1 MTDNTPA
8 PAIHPLYVLQVL
20 AALLAVGLGI
30 LAAFWLAHAGASW
43 AQQQAAIAVLVA
55 LALALVPGLRWVYL
69 RRDELQRLHHQ
80 QACVTSMAILAS
92 ACAVLG
98 ILQANQLLPLFN
110 QFWTFGLLIAVWGV
124 QLMLADRR
132 YL

>member
-1 MTDNTPA
+1 MTDNAPA
-8 PAIHPLYVLQVL
+8 PAIHPLYILKVL
-20 AALLAVGLGI
+20 AALLVIGLGI
-30 LAAFWLAHAGASW
+30 LAAFWFADSGASL
-43 AQQQAAIAVLVA
+43 AQHQVSIAVLVA
-55 LALALVPGLRWVYL
+55 LALALVPGVRWIYL

-92 ACAVLG
+92 ACALLG